1 MSETRQMYIGGAWA
15 AAASGASFTDY
26 NPATG
31 QAWARV
37 ADASRAD
44 ARRAIEAARDA
55 FSAWSRLAPSLRAGY
70 LLKVADALE
79 RRQEELANARVEEGG
94 AWVGFAK
101 FETDYTP
108 GIYRSAAALCYQPL
122 GEVMPSNYGKLSLVV
137 REPLGVV
144 TAISPWNA
152 PLLLSSRGI
161 AVALAMGNTVVLK
174 PSEETPVAGGVMLA
188 QALEEARLPPGVF
201 NLVTC
206 SRDHLA
212 EVGDELIENTAVRC
226 ISFTGSTAVGRQ
238 IGARAGAL
246 LKRACLELG
255 GKDALII
262 LDDADMER
270 ALGSASFGSFV
281 HQGQI
286 CMSVEKIVLHR
297 KIAAE
302 FTERFV
308 ALVRG
313 LKSGD
318 PRQPGNVI
326 GPLINQKQLDK
337 VAAQVDEAV
346 KQGARLLAGGTHR
359 GLYYDATVLADVT
372 RDMSVYRDETFGP
385 VAPLV
390 TVADDDEAVAVAN
403 DTDYGLSA
411 GIVTRDE
418 QRGLALARRLQT
430 GIAHI
435 NCSSVND
442 EPWIP
447 FGGVKASGV
456 GRHGGSGSVHSFT
469 ETRWITADR
478 GGRPYPSPFMPKK

>member
-1 MSETRQMYIGGAWA
+1 MSETRQMYIGGAWTA
-15 AAASGASFTDY
+15 AANGATFSDQNPASGA
-26 NPATG
+26 PWAT
-31 QAWARV
+31 V

-55 FSAWSRLAPSLRAGY
+55 FPAWSRLAPSARAGY
-70 LLKVADALE
+70 LLKAADILE
-79 RRQEELANARVEEGG
+79 RRQKEIASIRVEEGG
-94 AWVGFAK
+94 AWIGFAM
-101 FETDYTP
+101 FETGYTP
-108 GIYRSAAALCYQPL
+108 GIYRAAAALCYQAL
-122 GEVMPSNYGKLSLVV
+122 GEVMPSNHGKLSLVV

-144 TAISPWNA
+144 SAISPWNA

-161 AVALAMGNTVVLK
+161 AVALALGNTVVLK
-174 PSEETPVAGGVMLA
+174 PSEETPVAGGVVLA
-188 QALEEARLPPGVF
+188 QALEEAGVPAGVF

-206 SRDHLA
+206 SREHVA
-212 EVGDELIENTAVRC
+212 EVGAELIEHPAVRC
-226 ISFTGSTAVGRQ
+226 ISFTGSTAVGKQ
-238 IGARAGAL
+238 IGARAGGL

-270 ALGSASFGSFV
+270 ALGSASFGSFM

-297 KIAAE
+297 KIASE

-308 ALVRG
+308 ALTKS

-318 PRQPGNVI
+318 PKEPGNVI
-326 GPLINQKQLDK
+326 GPIINQKQLDK
-337 VAAQVDEAV
+337 IAAQVDDAV
-346 KQGARLLAGGTHR
+346 KKGARLLAGGTHH
-359 GLYYDATVLADVT
+359 GLYYDATVLADV
-372 RDMSVYRDETFGP
+372 RPDMSVYREETFGP

-390 TVADDDEAVAVAN
+390 TVRDDDEAVAVAN
-403 DTDYGLSA
+403 DTEYGLSA
-411 GIVTRDE
+411 GIITRDE
-418 QRGLALARRLQT
+418 QRGLAIARRLQT

-456 GRHGGSGSVHSFT
+456 GRHGGSGSVHAFT
-469 ETRWITADR
+469 ETRWITAER
-478 GGRPYPSPFMPKK
+478 GGRPYPPPFMPKK